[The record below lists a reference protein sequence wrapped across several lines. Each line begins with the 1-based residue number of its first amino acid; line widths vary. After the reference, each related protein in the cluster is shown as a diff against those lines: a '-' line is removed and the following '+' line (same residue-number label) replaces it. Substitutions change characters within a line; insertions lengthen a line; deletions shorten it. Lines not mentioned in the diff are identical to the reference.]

1 MAISKVNTEEKVLK
15 DFITQKIGVLN
26 RRETEARILL
36 PFLEKLFESFG
47 KQEVVEILAS
57 TVKDLAR
64 KQGKDLSSA
73 YGNDIDAF
81 LETLEFWKQDGA
93 LEINVLEKSKTKL
106 NFDVTR
112 CKYAEFYKA
121 MGMED
126 LGAIL
131 SCNRDFAMIEGFNE
145 NATLEREKTILSGS
159 SCCTFRYKF
168 GAD

>member
-1 MAISKVNTEEKVLK
+1 M
-15 DFITQKIGVLN
+15 
-26 RRETEARILL
+26 
-36 PFLEKLFESFG
+36 
-47 KQEVVEILAS
+47 VEILSS
-57 TVKDLAR
+57 TIKELAR
-64 KQGKDLSSA
+64 KQGRDLSSE

-81 LETLEFWKQDGA
+81 LKTLEFWTQDGA
-93 LEINVLEKSKTKL
+93 LEINVLEKSKTRL

-145 NATLEREKTILSGS
+145 RGEYTGNYKSYESWIDGYLSKKMGCNNS
-159 SCCTFRYKF
+159 LWFLCR
-168 GAD
+168 

>member
-1 MAISKVNTEEKVLK
+1 M
-15 DFITQKIGVLN
+15 
-26 RRETEARILL
+26 
-36 PFLEKLFESFG
+36 
-47 KQEVVEILAS
+47 VEILDS
-57 TVKDLAR
+57 TVKELAR

-73 YGNDIDAF
+73 YGDDVDAF

-145 NATLEREKTILSGS
+145 NATLKREKTILSGS
-159 SCCTFRYKF
+159 SCCTFRYEF

>member
-1 MAISKVNTEEKVLK
+1 MAISKSTKKGKVPK

-26 RRETEARILL
+26 RRETEARILV
-36 PFLEKLFESFG
+36 PFLDKLFASFG
-47 KQEVVEILAS
+47 KEDVVEILAT
-57 TVKDLAR
+57 TVKELAR
-64 KQGKDLSSA
+64 KQGKDLSSE
-73 YGNDIDAF
+73 YGSDVEAF

-93 LEINVLEKSKTKL
+93 LEINVLEKSETKL

-126 LGAIL
+126 LGSIL

-145 NATLEREKTILSGS
+145 NAKLKRDKTILSGS
-159 SCCTFRYKF
+159 SCCTFRYEF
-168 GAD
+168 GVD